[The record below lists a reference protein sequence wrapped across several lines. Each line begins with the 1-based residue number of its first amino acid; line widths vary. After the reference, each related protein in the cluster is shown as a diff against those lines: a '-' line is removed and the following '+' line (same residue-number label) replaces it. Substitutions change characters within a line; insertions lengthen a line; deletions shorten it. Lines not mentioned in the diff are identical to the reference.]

1 MKTDPVSTYTW
12 IPLTIQDEAEDLVPV
27 ISATKEFFYDE
38 DGNEW
43 IDGISSWWTVIHGHR
58 HPNIV
63 QAIETQLKSLD
74 HIILAGH
81 VHKPAEILSKKLL
94 ELAENDFEKVFY
106 SDNGSNAVEIALKL
120 AIQYYKNQSVE
131 VEVEVE
137 AEVGSEDSPS
147 VGPSRE
153 SFLIFS
159 SSYHGDSIGSMNVS
173 GLTYFNRIFANLRF
187 PTFESPAPNCF
198 QCQFGKTPDSCKT
211 ECLNSFE
218 EEILK
223 ERYAGVVI
231 EPLVFGAAGMIF
243 YDKKVL
249 EKIQTLCEKTNTLL
263 ILDEVFTGMGRLG
276 KNFAYQLAGVKPDLL
291 AMAKGLTGGC
301 LPLAATFVS
310 KKIYSRFQTK
320 DPFRSFF
327 HAHTMTG
334 NALSCAAGI
343 ASVDLL
349 LSEKDTILSL
359 ESNLRKNMK
368 ELQNRLGGKL
378 KNPRVLGAIAA
389 FDWSE
394 EIAED
399 EYLNPIG
406 KRIRN
411 QLKKNFVLLRPLGRT
426 IYITPP
432 YTISSDSLEKIFQ
445 ALYEVLSNLG
455 RGIE

>member
-1 MKTDPVSTYTW
+1 MMKTNPVSTFTW
-12 IPLTIQDEAEDLVPV
+12 IPLTVQDEDEDLVPV
-27 ISATKEFFYDE
+27 ISAEKEFFYDE

-58 HPNIV
+58 HPKIT

-81 VHKPAEILSKKLL
+81 VHRPAEMLSKKLL
-94 ELAENDFEKVFY
+94 ELADNDFEKVFY

-120 AIQYYKNQSVE
+120 AIQYYKNQTIETTEETHNSSNGV
-131 VEVEVE
+131 
-137 AEVGSEDSPS
+137 
-147 VGPSRE
+147 PSRE

-187 PTFESPAPNCF
+187 PTFETPAPNCF
-198 QCQFGKTPDSCKT
+198 QCRFGKTPDICKT
-211 ECLNSFE
+211 ECLDSFE

-223 ERYAGVVI
+223 KKYAGVVI

-243 YDKKVL
+243 YDRKVL
-249 EKIQTLCEKTNTLL
+249 EKIRTLCDKTNTLL

-291 AMAKGLTGGC
+291 AIAKGLTGGS
-301 LPLAATFVS
+301 LPLAATLVS

-320 DPFRSFF
+320 DPFHSFF

-334 NALSCAAGI
+334 NAISCAAGI

-349 LSEKDTILSL
+349 LSEKDLVPSL
-359 ESNLRKNMK
+359 QTKLQNLME

-389 FDWSE
+389 FDWPE

-399 EYLNPIG
+399 EYLNPVG
-406 KRIRN
+406 KEIRN

-432 YTISSDSLEKIFQ
+432 YTISSASLEKIFH
-445 ALYEVLSNLG
+445 ALCDVLSNLG
-455 RGIE
+455 GRSE

>member
-1 MKTDPVSTYTW
+1 MKTNPVSTFTW
-12 IPLTIQDEAEDLVPV
+12 IPLTVQDEDEDLVPV
-27 ISATKEFFYDE
+27 ISAEKEFFYDE

-58 HPNIV
+58 HPKIT

-81 VHKPAEILSKKLL
+81 VHRPAEMLSKKLL
-94 ELAENDFEKVFY
+94 ELADNDFEKVFY

-120 AIQYYKNQSVE
+120 AIQYYKNQIIETTEETQNSSNGV
-131 VEVEVE
+131 
-137 AEVGSEDSPS
+137 
-147 VGPSRE
+147 PSRE

-187 PTFESPAPNCF
+187 PTFETPAPNCF
-198 QCQFGKTPDSCKT
+198 QCRFGKTPDICKT
-211 ECLNSFE
+211 ECLDSLE
-218 EEILK
+218 KEILK
-223 ERYAGVVI
+223 KKYAGVVI

-243 YDKKVL
+243 YDRKVL
-249 EKIQTLCEKTNTLL
+249 EKIRTLCEKTNTLL

-291 AMAKGLTGGC
+291 AIAKGLTGGS
-301 LPLAATFVS
+301 LPLAATLVS

-334 NALSCAAGI
+334 NAVSCAAGI

-349 LSEKDTILSL
+349 LSEKDLVPSLQTKLQILM
-359 ESNLRKNMK
+359 E
-368 ELQNRLGGKL
+368 ELQKRLGGKL

-389 FDWSE
+389 FDWPE

-399 EYLNPIG
+399 EYLNPVG
-406 KRIRN
+406 KEIRN

-432 YTISSDSLEKIFQ
+432 YTISPVSLEKIFH
-445 ALYEVLSNLG
+445 ALYDVLSNLG
-455 RGIE
+455 RRSE